1 MVSRM
6 DGNEELKKDMLS
18 LYKDPKKNLRA
29 VPKVRFEGE
38 QGVGVGPVREFF
50 VCALKI
56 PQEGMHGEGR
66 PIVFFEGE
74 HDHLLPVHNQIAQ
87 QMGWMEMKMISMTWN
102 SEKL

>member
-29 VPKVRFEGE
+29 VPKVRFEG
-38 QGVGVGPVREFF
+38 PIREFF

-56 PQEGMHGEGR
+56 PQGGMHGEGR